1 MLNESA
7 SRLAVK
13 PPYLF
18 LITAGILDFL
28 LITMGSSFSFL
39 GYYLTE
45 YYLIIPPML
54 FLGYM
59 LREKLS
65 VFSKRRLLLSAAT
78 LCWFILVQ
86 MQHKLTGMGS
96 HPISTVFLVYLL
108 AFPFASM
115 TEDRESIGIT
125 CIGKIFVAASL
136 VLVGYTALLILG
148 MLPAYLKDLV
158 FWDGSRLNC
167 QWHPNI
173 AACYFMI
180 GIGFCAAFFARA
192 KKRSAKILLVLAIA
206 VQFAAM
212 ALTNCRTTILMT
224 GALFGGI
231 LFFHICKGGWK
242 RFFMS
247 ILVALIMLVVS
258 FKISGSFFLWNNDRL
273 VTQITVTQD
282 ADGITDQSS
291 DILAGDNVQDS
302 LGNDLRTLNN
312 RTYIWEAALNALRDN
327 RTLVFWGTEYSG
339 TVISAYNISPV
350 VHAHNSWI
358 EVLMR
363 MGIIGLLFALVFT
376 AVSVFSAIKLLF
388 HKNTELWK
396 KIIAMTTMCVM
407 VSGALEPYLFITNV
421 YYHIPDFLFFLCT
434 GYLDYWCHCL
444 PGKASPAAATDAA
457 VSA

>member
-1 MLNESA
+1 MLNENT
-7 SRLAVK
+7 SRLAFK

-28 LITMGSSFSFL
+28 LITMGSAFSFL

-45 YYLIIPPML
+45 FYLIIPTML

-59 LREKLS
+59 LRERLS
-65 VFSKRRLLLSAAT
+65 AFSKRRLLLSVAT
-78 LCWFILVQ
+78 ICWFILVQ
-86 MQHKLTGMGS
+86 IQHKLTGMGS

-115 TEDRESIGIT
+115 TEDKESIGIT
-125 CIGKIFVAASL
+125 YIGKFFVAATL
-136 VLVGYTALLILG
+136 ILVGYTVLLILE
-148 MLPAYLKDLV
+148 MLPAFLKDLV

-167 QWHPNI
+167 HWHPNI
-173 AACYFMI
+173 VACYFMI
-180 GIGFCAAFFARA
+180 GIGFCAAFWTRVQ
-192 KKRSAKILLVLAIA
+192 KRSAKILLVMAIV

-212 ALTNCRTTILMT
+212 ALTNCRTTILLT

-231 LFFHICKGGWK
+231 LFFHVYKGGWK
-242 RFFMS
+242 RILAG
-247 ILVALIMLVVS
+247 ILVALIILVVS
-258 FKISGSFFLWNNDRL
+258 FKVSGSFFRWNNDRL
-273 VTQITVTQD
+273 IAQITASQE
-282 ADGITDQSS
+282 ADGIPAPDS
-291 DILAGDNVQDS
+291 DILTGDNAQGS

-312 RTYIWEAALNALRDN
+312 RTYIWEAALKALRDN
-327 RTLVFWGTEYSG
+327 KTLLFWGTEYSG
-339 TVISAYNISPV
+339 TVISVYNIAPV

-363 MGIIGLLFALVFT
+363 MGIIGLLFSLVFT
-376 AVSVFSAIKLLF
+376 ALSVFSAIKLLF

-396 KIIAMTTMCVM
+396 KIIAMTTMCIM

-421 YYHIPDFLFFLCT
+421 YYHIPDFIFFLCT

-444 PGKASPAAATDAA
+444 PGKTAPAAVADAA
-457 VSA
+457 VSV